1 MVTRIKLSEFT
12 ASMNKEQ
19 TVDLLITSADF
30 VILTIKGDGNIISA
44 NPAVRKVFGLQE
56 GEIEGKK
63 LVDLIP
69 DIELL
74 AQLEF
79 NPVEARGSMDNFDDH
94 EVETCDCIYLEALA
108 AKEELGDHHEIQILV
123 NEKVRWIELATTKI
137 LHGENIFFTVIINDI
152 TRRKN
157 DEQKILDLNQSLEQ
171 KVLDRTADLESRTD
185 QVKKIVVSCGDE
197 LKAINDTY
205 QSMKERQ
212 MDIIEAMEGHIIK
225 NVADLTEP
233 QRQSIKKSVDSELV
247 KCMNIYSEDQITDQ
261 KFLLAII
268 TLNELFSGQTT
279 AQDNLKPGQ
288 LSGTSQ
294 EEVDD
299 LLGSLG
305 I

>member
-1 MVTRIKLSEFT
+1 
-12 ASMNKEQ
+12 MNKEQ
-19 TVDLLITSADF
+19 IVDLLITSADF
-30 VILTIKGDGNIISA
+30 VILTINGTGNVISA

-63 LVDLIP
+63 LADIIP

-74 AQLEF
+74 EQVEF
-79 NPVEARGSMDNFDDH
+79 TPIEARGGMDSFDDH
-94 EVETCDCIYLEALA
+94 DVEICDCIYLEALA

-123 NEKVRWIELATTKI
+123 GNDVRWIELATKKI
-137 LHGENIFFTVIINDI
+137 LHGDNLFFTVIINDI

-171 KVLDRTADLESRTD
+171 KVLARTADLESRTN

-212 MDIIEAMEGHIIK
+212 MDIIEEMEGEI
-225 NVADLTEP
+225 LE
-233 QRQSIKKSVDSELV
+233 SVDDLNDTQIAGIKQSVGKQLT

-268 TLNELFSGQTT
+268 TLNELFEGNTI